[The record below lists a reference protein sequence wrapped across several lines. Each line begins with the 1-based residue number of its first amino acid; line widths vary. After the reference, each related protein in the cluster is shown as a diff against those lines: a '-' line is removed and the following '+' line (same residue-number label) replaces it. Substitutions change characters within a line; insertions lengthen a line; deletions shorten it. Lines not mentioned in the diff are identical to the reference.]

1 MKYANGHNDYFF
13 PYSSTILFRFPQ
25 RKGMPPVDITWYDG
39 LDNLPPIPAG
49 YGVSGLDPNIP
60 STNQGDT
67 PASKLN
73 PGKIIYTKDLV
84 FKGGKPWKHS
94 LHHPRRESQ
103 GDGRQVARSA
113 QEPVQPF

>member
-1 MKYANGHNDYFF
+1 MKASPGRYLRGMRSVSYTHLAHEFLELGLPYEVTMQYAKGHNDYFF

-60 STNQGDT
+60 VTNQGC
-67 PASKLN
+67 LL
-73 PGKIIYTKDLV
+73 YTSRCV
-84 FKGGKPWKHS
+84 
-94 LHHPRRESQ
+94 
-103 GDGRQVARSA
+103 
-113 QEPVQPF
+113 